1 MVKTRSEIIV
11 MEDQYE
17 KCLREETNTC
27 LDLFELERELQYLR
41 GRKELLTKT
50 MQINEAVNG
59 LSIEDLQRMV
69 QKNNDLNSTVATL
82 MSKWD

>member
-1 MVKTRSEIIV
+1 

-17 KCLREETNTC
+17 KTLNTETNTS

-41 GRKELLTKT
+41 GRKELLTKSIELKEV
-50 MQINEAVNG
+50 MNKLN
-59 LSIEDLQRMV
+59 IEDLHKVV
-69 QKNNDLNSTVATL
+69 QKNNDLNSTVASL

>member
-1 MVKTRSEIIV
+1 

-17 KCLREETNTC
+17 KTLNTETNIS

-41 GRKELLTKT
+41 GRKELLTKSIELKEI
-50 MQINEAVNG
+50 MNKLN
-59 LSIEDLQRMV
+59 IEDLHKVV
-69 QKNNDLNSTVATL
+69 QKNNDLNSTVASL